1 MTDDYMEDVSDL
13 TAEEIDEP
21 IELWI
26 TTLVEQGVSM
36 QVHPDFLPEDTTL
49 EEHVEEEI
57 KENYV
62 GRIAAEIADGIRSGD
77 IQIESVERE
86 NL

>member
-1 MTDDYMEDVSDL
+1 MTDDYMEDVSEM
-13 TAEEIDEP
+13 TGEELNEP
-21 IELWI
+21 TELWI

-62 GRIAAEIADGIRSGD
+62 GQIAAEIADGIHSGD

>member
-1 MTDDYMEDVSDL
+1 MTDDYIEDVSDL

-26 TTLVEQGVSM
+26 TTLVKQGVSM
-36 QVHPDFLPEDTTL
+36 QVHPEFLPEDTTL

-77 IQIESVERE
+77 IEIESVERE